1 MNNTNYADR
10 LFEIIKSM
18 SEDEQKNLFE
28 YLNEKQIK
36 KMRKNE
42 RMECLITVDY
52 AVKGRAYKN
61 YIQDISTE
69 GVFVETRGN
78 FSVDDEILLT
88 ISYSNEER
96 PFKIAGKVVRISSKG
111 VGVMFNKLSQ
121 VQEEIIKLIMKKAG
135 EPKKRSI

>member
-1 MNNTNYADR
+1 MNSTNYADR
-10 LFEIIKSM
+10 LIEIIKSM

-42 RMECLITVDY
+42 RKECLITVDY

-61 YIQDISTE
+61 YIQNISTE
-69 GVFVETRGN
+69 GVFVETREN

-88 ISYSNEER
+88 ISYSNEVR